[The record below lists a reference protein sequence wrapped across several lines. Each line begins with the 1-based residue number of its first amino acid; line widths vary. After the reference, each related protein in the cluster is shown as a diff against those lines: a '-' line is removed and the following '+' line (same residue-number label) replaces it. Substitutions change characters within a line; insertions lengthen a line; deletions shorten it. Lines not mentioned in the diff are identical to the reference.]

1 MQGMCPSMTR
11 NQRNNRELAYIFCMC
26 VKKGAVNMNSI
37 ISDEQKAII
46 QPVIESKLEEFHL
59 IGYEDVTEV
68 ELWAYLNQK
77 KWKKRQEFSLHQVV
91 SDVLTVKI
99 TDVMS
104 YVTIESYKSN
114 MFETVS
120 DNEDWKEL
128 LK

>member
-1 MQGMCPSMTR
+1 L
-11 NQRNNRELAYIFCMC
+11 LAYIFCMR
-26 VKKGAVNMNSI
+26 VRKGVVNMNSI
-37 ISDEQKAII
+37 ISDEQKTII

-59 IGYEDVTEV
+59 IGYEDVTEA
-68 ELWAYLNQK
+68 ELWGYLNQK